1 MDGFESCTI
10 KKAEH
15 WRTDAFKLWC
25 WRRLLRVLWTAYRSN
40 YSILK
45 KQPWV
50 SIERNDAKA
59 ETLVLWPPEVKSWLA
74 GKHPDAEKDWRQK
87 EKGTT
92 EDEIVGWHHWLNAH
106 EFEQTRGDS
115 GGQGRLE
122 RRSPWVT
129 KSLTAFSDR
138 QHCLPDNNNMLL

>member
-15 WRTDAFKLWC
+15 WRIDAFKLWC

-129 KSLTAFSDR
+129 KSLTAFSGR